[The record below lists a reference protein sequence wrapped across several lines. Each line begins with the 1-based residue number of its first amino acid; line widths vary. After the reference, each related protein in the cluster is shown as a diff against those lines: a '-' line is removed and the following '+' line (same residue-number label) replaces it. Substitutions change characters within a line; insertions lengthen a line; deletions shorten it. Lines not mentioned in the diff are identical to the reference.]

1 MAQNGMFRTA
11 LFGGY
16 NREDVEEH
24 IRNMEHEIE
33 TVKLLHQKEK
43 LELIRR
49 AEESEGELALV
60 KSELEEAHRQLGA
73 VQPDDA
79 QTDDAQSEDA
89 QQSDKGAR
97 LQEGEPAAEKPE
109 SETENAK
116 PAGTEEK
123 EALNKL
129 QEELQKERAR
139 TESERKTLARLREAQ
154 ERLEQENQQL
164 RKQLESRD
172 DLFDYETVT
181 KIMEEV
187 RNNAEL
193 IEKEARE
200 RASQIIQEARDRAVE
215 EGERQRR
222 NISSR
227 INAQL
232 EEKGIQLMAAKY
244 KIEQYIKSINETQ
257 QGLCLLN
264 ERMGKMVKDMPV
276 RLDDYWESEESFQ
289 LEDKGKAGKKLREI
303 SDTEE

>member
-43 LELIRR
+43 QDLIRR

-60 KSELEEAHRQLGA
+60 KSELEEAHKQLGD
-73 VQPDDA
+73 VQPDDKSA
-79 QTDDAQSEDA
+79 QGLEKKPT
-89 QQSDKGAR
+89 
-97 LQEGEPAAEKPE
+97 AEKSEPE
-109 SETENAK
+109 AENAESIGAK
-116 PAGTEEK
+116 EK
-123 EALNKL
+123 EALNRL

-139 TESERKTLARLREAQ
+139 TESEREALARLRETQ

-276 RLDDYWESEESFQ
+276 RLDDYWESEESPQ

>member
-43 LELIRR
+43 QDLIRR

-60 KSELEEAHRQLGA
+60 KSELEEAHKQLDDA
-73 VQPDDA
+73 QPDDKSA
-79 QTDDAQSEDA
+79 QGLEKKPT
-89 QQSDKGAR
+89 
-97 LQEGEPAAEKPE
+97 AEKSEPE
-109 SETENAK
+109 AVNAES
-116 PAGTEEK
+116 AGAKEK

-276 RLDDYWESEESFQ
+276 RLDDYWEREESFQ

>member
-43 LELIRR
+43 QDLIRR

-60 KSELEEAHRQLGA
+60 KSELEEAHKQLGD
-73 VQPDDA
+73 VQPDDKSA
-79 QTDDAQSEDA
+79 QELEKKPT
-89 QQSDKGAR
+89 
-97 LQEGEPAAEKPE
+97 AEKSE
-109 SETENAK
+109 SEAENAESIGAK
-116 PAGTEEK
+116 EK
-123 EALNKL
+123 EALNRL

-139 TESERKTLARLREAQ
+139 TESEREALARLREAQ

-276 RLDDYWESEESFQ
+276 RLDDYWESEESLQ

-303 SDTEE
+303 PDTEE